1 MPTYRLLRG
10 RHDESVV
17 EKRDPKTNEVTRAGV
32 KKTYKPNDVFFTEN
46 NNLERHN
53 VPKAPK
59 FERLSDKDI
68 TGQAQDAPE
77 ETMLSD
83 GLPNFDT
90 MTVPQL
96 RQFAGENAINID
108 GLSRKADLVEAI
120 VESIG
125 SAV

>member
-10 RHDESVV
+10 RHDESTV
-17 EKRDPKTNEVTRAGV
+17 EKRDPKTNEVIREAV
-32 KKTYKPNDVFFTEN
+32 KKTYKPKDVFFTEN

-53 VPKAPK
+53 VPQAPK

-68 TGQAQDAPE
+68 TGQVQDVPDATVP
-77 ETMLSD
+77 D
-83 GLPNFDT
+83 GLPNFDA

-96 RQFAGENAINID
+96 RQFAGEQAINID
-108 GLSRKADLVEAI
+108 GLSRKAEIVEAI